1 MMIYICWI
9 LSLLGLYLYTRMR
22 EKNRI
27 EEILNLVEN
36 LEKKNYKTPMKQDEF
51 SILEDQIYKLFLEIV
66 EKKEKFKDYSLAQI
80 RNLEDISHQIKTPIT
95 NMLFDIEILEKE
107 DIEFQKFKV
116 QLNRLNSLVEIL
128 LKLSSLDAQNEKMKK
143 DKIYVEEI
151 FDYVLDILGN
161 EIERKNIEIIEKY
174 SNELITGDFYWISEA
189 IINILKNSLNLSG
202 VNKIKITTVDNPI
215 FTTISIEDDGGG
227 IKEEHKSKI
236 FNRFYKTPDSN
247 GFGLGLAISKTI
259 IESNNG
265 EIRVENSNEG
275 ANFIIKLY
283 K

>member
-1 MMIYICWI
+1 MIYICWI